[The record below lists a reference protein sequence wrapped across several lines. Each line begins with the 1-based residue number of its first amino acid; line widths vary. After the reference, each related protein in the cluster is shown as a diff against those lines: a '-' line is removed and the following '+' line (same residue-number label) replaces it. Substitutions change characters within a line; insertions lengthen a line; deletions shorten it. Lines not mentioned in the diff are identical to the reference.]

1 MNSYDHIIS
10 NYNYDIIKLT
20 NENDI
25 KFSNI
30 AQMAKVT
37 NTTLPSGFKVPE
49 SNNGDWIIYKN
60 FIINVPEKIEQN
72 PN

>member
-37 NTTLPSGFKVPE
+37 NTTLPS
-49 SNNGDWIIYKN
+49 
-60 FIINVPEKIEQN
+60 
-72 PN
+72 